1 MVHFETQAY
10 KHLVMDGFRV
20 QNKVV
25 TNFNKIDTI
34 YIKIIALVFVVI
46 IMIIVIVIII
56 IIVNIAITSG
66 D

>member
-1 MVHFETQAY
+1 
-10 KHLVMDGFRV
+10 MDGFRV

-25 TNFNKIDTI
+25 TNFNKIDNI

-56 IIVNIAITSG
+56 IIVNIAITPG